1 MAVPLNEMPN
11 RLDQMRDEVAGPM
24 MGGPTPPPVNLPP
37 DLPPDLPLAAEEPAE
52 AGRMDELLAALGGE
66 GEMMPPEPTREEN
79 PMVVGSALAQ
89 AAVENT
95 GSVEQAKASLEAA
108 LAELEA
114 VS

>member
-1 MAVPLNEMPN
+1 MAVSLNEMPN
-11 RLDQMRDEVAGPM
+11 RLDQMRDEVADPM
-24 MGGPTPPPVNLPP
+24 MGGPTPPPPPVNLPP
-37 DLPPDLPLAAEEPAE
+37 ELPLAAEEPAE

-79 PMVVGSALAQ
+79 PMVVGNALAQ

>member
-1 MAVPLNEMPN
+1 
-11 RLDQMRDEVAGPM
+11 
-24 MGGPTPPPVNLPP
+24 
-37 DLPPDLPLAAEEPAE
+37 
-52 AGRMDELLAALGGE
+52 MDELLAALGGE